1 MKWPIGNG
9 GEGGSVSL
17 PTFLLFFFSYT
28 RLKSVVASYA
38 ETEFRSFFLLLKIV
52 ARTYILQ
59 AVVLFSFKVRGM
71 GLGEVLYCIASR
83 LFMHISQM

>member
-1 MKWPIGNG
+1 MADREWGRG
-9 GEGGSVSL
+9 WERL
-17 PTFLLFFFSYT
+17 PPHLSSLFFFSYT

-59 AVVLFSFKVRGM
+59 AVVLFSFKVGGM
-71 GLGEVLYCIASR
+71 GLGEVLYCTASR